1 MNVII
6 NAGGVPLPEDPLYP
20 YIYGHPEALLEI
32 AGRPMIQWVLDAL
45 SAAKGVE
52 QIVLVGLNEK
62 SGLNCRKPISY
73 VPNQGRWFE
82 NLRAGAA
89 RLKAMDSQAKYA
101 LSVPADLPGLRAEM
115 VDWVVE
121 QAQPHKEDAIV
132 TLIPRQRMEKRLPER
147 RFPWAHLLEGEFWI
161 GGLTICRLE
170 FLLDPEQ
177 VDWTKLAAE
186 RKNPAGL
193 ASRLGMNTY
202 LQYLSGRLSLEQ
214 AAAHVERRTGLRT
227 RALECPYAEVG
238 MRVDD
243 PEMLD
248 CLEVELK
255 KQIKKAA
262 ADGALKGKAAKKPAP
277 AKKAA
282 AASAVKGKASA
293 AISRPGKP
301 APAKAGKKPA
311 RK

>member
-20 YIYGHPEALLEI
+20 YIYGHPVALLEI

-62 SGLNCRKPISY
+62 SGLNCRQPISY
-73 VPNQGRWFE
+73 IPNQGRWFE

-89 RLKAMDSQAKYA
+89 KLKAMDRQAKYA
-101 LSVPADLPGLRAEM
+101 LLVPADLPGLQAEM
-115 VDWVVE
+115 VDWIVE
-121 QAQPHKEDAIV
+121 QAQPPRGDALV

-147 RFPWAHLLEGEFWI
+147 KFPWARLQEGEYWI
-161 GGLTICRLE
+161 GGLTVCRLE
-170 FLLDPEQ
+170 LLLDPEQ
-177 VDWTKLAAE
+177 VDWTNLAAE

-193 ASRLGMNTY
+193 ASRLGMGTY
-202 LQYLSGRLSLEQ
+202 LQYLSGRLSLDQ
-214 AAAHVERRTGLRT
+214 AAAQFERRTGLRI
-227 RALECPYAEVG
+227 RALECPYAEAG

-248 CLEVELK
+248 CLEAKLK
-255 KQIKKAA
+255 NQRKKTAA
-262 ADGALKGKAAKKPAP
+262 NILKRKTAQKPTRVKTAAVGSTPR
-277 AKKAA
+277 
-282 AASAVKGKASA
+282 GKASA
-293 AISRPGKP
+293 VISRPGKL